1 MHLGLPPGSAAGGLS
16 AAHAT
21 AGGAA
26 TATCIGRLAVSK
38 WLAWRRLWLL
48 LLLVLLLMR
57 KLLLLLLL
65 LLLLPRLL
73 RWRRRLGTRLGRWR
87 QRRNQ
92 ARLQLLGGLHKGA
105 GMIVLA

>member
-48 LLLVLLLMR
+48 GALSWLLLAARAVALICWAVL
-57 KLLLLLLL
+57 
-65 LLLLPRLL
+65 
-73 RWRRRLGTRLGRWR
+73 
-87 QRRNQ
+87 
-92 ARLQLLGGLHKGA
+92 
-105 GMIVLA
+105 